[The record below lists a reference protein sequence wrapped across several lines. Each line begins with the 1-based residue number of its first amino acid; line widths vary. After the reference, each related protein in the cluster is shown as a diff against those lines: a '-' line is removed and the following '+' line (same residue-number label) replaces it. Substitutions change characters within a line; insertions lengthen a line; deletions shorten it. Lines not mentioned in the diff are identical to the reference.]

1 MALGGGGML
10 EYDAQR
16 VFQRLLNAR
25 PPVPGQHLIDPI
37 DEVIGE
43 ASEDVPQAMIF
54 SRSLSNASF
63 CTIIHHSERTSRG
76 RAERFDGMR
85 NTTI

>member
-54 SRSLSNASF
+54 SR
-63 CTIIHHSERTSRG
+63 
-76 RAERFDGMR
+76 
-85 NTTI
+85 